1 MPKEIFSKLKLI
13 INLTKEFVFLVV
25 LLIAFFVIMNYWG
38 HLVHQRMW
46 AGALVLFSVTKIY
59 FLVSHTF
66 RKLDMLIEND
76 HSFNHMLLLLGAIIT
91 IIVISFAIDYLCI
104 SKIYSGAFSGIQ
116 HDQTLAFRFL
126 NLLYFSIVTFTTV
139 GYGDI
144 TPLVPVAKLITVLEM
159 MSAFVV
165 IVFIISKYFK
175 YDNPPWS
182 ST

>member
-1 MPKEIFSKLKLI
+1 MTNKIFSKIKLVI
-13 INLTKEFVFLVV
+13 HLTKEFVFLIV
-25 LLIAFFVIMNYWG
+25 LLIIFFAVMNFWG
-38 HLVHQRMW
+38 HQEHVQLW
-46 AGALVLFSVTKIY
+46 AGALVLFSITKIY

-66 RKLDMLIEND
+66 KKLDILIEND

-91 IIVISFAIDYLCI
+91 IIVISFAIDYLCV
-104 SKIYSGAFSGIQ
+104 SEIYPEAFSGIQ
-116 HDQTLAFRFL
+116 YGQSLALRFM

-144 TPLVPVAKLITVLEM
+144 IPVIPVAKLITVLEM

-175 YDNPPWS
+175 K
-182 ST
+182 

>member
-1 MPKEIFSKLKLI
+1 MTNKIFSKIKLVI
-13 INLTKEFVFLVV
+13 HLTREFVFLIV
-25 LLIAFFVIMNYWG
+25 LLIIFFAVMTFWG
-38 HLVHQRMW
+38 HQEYVHLW
-46 AGALVLFSVTKIY
+46 AGALVLFSITKIY

-66 RKLDMLIEND
+66 KKLDILIEND

-91 IIVISFAIDYLCI
+91 IIVISFAIDYLCV
-104 SKIYSGAFSGIQ
+104 SEIYPEAFSGIQ
-116 HDQTLAFRFL
+116 YGQSLALRFM

-144 TPLVPVAKLITVLEM
+144 IPVIPVAKLITVLEM

-175 YDNPPWS
+175 K
-182 ST
+182 